1 MKTYLKIM
9 FPSQARGT
17 IQMVVERLR
26 ILGFIPVTGEYD
38 FEYSWI
44 KYPKIDE
51 IVALGNSIQKALKD
65 TGIMFKLETVPKNK
79 IVL

>member
-1 MKTYLKIM
+1 MKTCLKVM
-9 FPSQARGT
+9 FPSQAEGK
-17 IQMVVERLR
+17 IQMIVERLHV
-26 ILGFIPVTGEYD
+26 LGFTPVTGEYD

-44 KYPKIDE
+44 KHPKIDE

-79 IVL
+79 VVL